1 MGLLPMDTYIA
12 YFDETGDDGVTTASS
27 EFFVLTSLYM
37 SANKWQSN
45 FEKVRECRKS
55 LKKQLGFHVSE
66 ELHTRH
72 LLSDKDP
79 YRKYGWSPEQKQE
92 IVKTVALCIAGLE
105 AKTVNVVIDKT
116 RFRDQNYRVLE
127 NALKY
132 NIQRI
137 ENDSNGQWNYLII
150 TDQGRLPPMRKTARA
165 IRAYNP
171 IQSKYSFEYTNQP
184 VNNLIEDILDK
195 DSDESY
201 FIQLCDFVSYFV
213 HLYYKTHIMKRTLP
227 NRVGKA
233 VDEVFIGR
241 VMATLKG
248 GGVLNLKA
256 NSSNSYGL
264 VIYPK

>member
-1 MGLLPMDTYIA
+1 MMDTYIA

-37 SANKWQSN
+37 SSEKWQSN
-45 FEKVRECRKS
+45 FDKIRECRKS
-55 LKKQLGFHVSE
+55 LKNQFGFHISE
-66 ELHTRH
+66 ELHTKH

-79 YRKYGWSPEQKQE
+79 YRKYGWTPEQKRDV
-92 IVKTVALCIAGLE
+92 VKALTICISDLD
-105 AKTVNVVIDKT
+105 AKIVNVVIDKT
-116 RFRDQNYRVLE
+116 RFRDQNYHVLE

-150 TDQGRLPPMRKTARA
+150 TDQGRLPPMRRTARA

-171 IQSKYSFEYTNQP
+171 IQSKFSFEYTNQP
-184 VNNLIEDILDK
+184 IHNLIEDILEK
-195 DSDESY
+195 DSVESY
-201 FIQLCDFVSYFV
+201 FIQICDFVSYIV
-213 HLYYKTHIMKRTLP
+213 HLYYKIHEKKGTLP
-227 NRVGKA
+227 NRVGKV
-233 VDEVFIGR
+233 VDEEFIGR
-241 VMATLKG
+241 VMATLKK

-256 NSSNSYGL
+256 NSNNSYGL

>member
-1 MGLLPMDTYIA
+1 MDTFIA

-37 SANKWQSN
+37 SAEKWQSN
-45 FEKVRECRKS
+45 FDKIRECRKS
-55 LKKQLGFHVSE
+55 LKEQFGFHISE
-66 ELHTRH
+66 ELHTKH
-72 LLSDKDP
+72 LLSNKDP

-92 IVKTVALCIAGLE
+92 IVRALTICISNFD
-105 AKTVNVVIDKT
+105 AKIVNVIIDKT
-116 RFRDQNYRVLE
+116 RFRDQNYHVLE

-150 TDQGRLPPMRKTARA
+150 TDQGRLPPMRRTARA

-171 IQSKYSFEYTNQP
+171 IQSKFSFGYTNQP
-184 VNNLIEDILDK
+184 IHSLIEDILEK
-195 DSDESY
+195 DSVESY
-201 FIQLCDFVSYFV
+201 FIQMCDFVSYIV
-213 HLYYKTHIMKRTLP
+213 HLYYKTHEKKGALP
-227 NRVGKA
+227 NRVGRV
-233 VDEVFIGR
+233 VDEEFIGR
-241 VMATLKG
+241 VMATLKK

-256 NSSNSYGL
+256 NSNNGYGL